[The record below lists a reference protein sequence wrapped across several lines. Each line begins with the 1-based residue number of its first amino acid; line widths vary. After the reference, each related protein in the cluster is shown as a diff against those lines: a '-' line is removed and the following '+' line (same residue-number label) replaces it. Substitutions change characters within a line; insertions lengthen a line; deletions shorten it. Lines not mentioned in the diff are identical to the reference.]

1 MLHCATS
8 TVAISLNDS
17 LLQMSSNILQMYS
30 AECDRQSI
38 NSERLNSFK
47 LEIDEHVVTAMIKIE
62 TLNIVTDS
70 ALKGYM
76 KYVQAVHIDS
86 LIQGEYRR
94 FIGSKS
100 RAIVA
105 SSTLTPYTAGA
116 VSSASLSD
124 TTGALSETPV
134 PVPVSVPTLLSSTTP
149 PVAGT
154 GDCTSVPSDVSYE
167 GGMSAKEQETLL
179 YLSRCKAVAS
189 QHLKNMRSNLLSTF
203 SGQEAVKWTQR
214 RSRNRAEHSRAEHT
228 QSSLHYTVRPDSGSG
243 PGSGSGSEGMRVL
256 ENSGESTTLQPVTAP
271 IEGTSDGS
279 VQSRELS
286 KCQKKR
292 SIGDI

>member
-1 MLHCATS
+1 M
-8 TVAISLNDS
+8 SLSDS
-17 LLQMSSNILQMYS
+17 LQQMSTNILQMHS

-70 ALKGYM
+70 ALNGYM

-116 VSSASLSD
+116 VSSAALSD
-124 TTGALSETPV
+124 TTGAVSEI

-189 QHLKNMRSNLLSTF
+189 QHLKNMRTNLLSTF

-214 RSRNRAEHSRAEHT
+214 RSRNRAEHSSRAEHT

>member
-105 SSTLTPYTAGA
+105 SSNLTPYSAGA

-124 TTGALSETPV
+124 TTGAVSET